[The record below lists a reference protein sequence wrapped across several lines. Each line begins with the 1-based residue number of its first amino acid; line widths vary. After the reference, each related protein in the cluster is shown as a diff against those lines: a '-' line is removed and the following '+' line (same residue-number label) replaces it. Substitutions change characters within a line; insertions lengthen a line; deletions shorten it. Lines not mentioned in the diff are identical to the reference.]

1 MILLTFIKE
10 RKERK
15 RKKSALI
22 DLKLYSEYRDKY
34 FKIWRILYMYLG
46 NVNVNVIFSNYFSL
60 LCYIIL
66 CLCFYFLYVIHL
78 YMKSIILLFSRRRK
92 KIIEINF
99 CCYSILFKCNKYFI
113 EPSIVYFL
121 DGLNF
126 VISKSIL
133 YIYFL
138 LVSIFNDC
146 LLI

>member
-1 MILLTFIKE
+1 MNTEISI
-10 RKERK
+10 
-15 RKKSALI
+15 S
-22 DLKLYSEYRDKY
+22 KY
-34 FKIWRILYMYLG
+34 GAYYMYLG
-46 NVNVNVIFSNYFSL
+46 NVNVIFSNYFSL

-78 YMKSIILLFSRRRK
+78 NMKSIILLFSRRRK

-133 YIYFL
+133 YISLSIYSIYISYWSLFL
-138 LVSIFNDC
+138 MTVY
-146 LLI
+146 